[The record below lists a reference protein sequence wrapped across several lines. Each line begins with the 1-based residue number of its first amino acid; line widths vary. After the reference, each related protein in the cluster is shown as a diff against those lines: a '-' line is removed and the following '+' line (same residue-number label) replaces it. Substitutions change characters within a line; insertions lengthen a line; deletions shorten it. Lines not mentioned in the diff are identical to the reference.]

1 MSRPN
6 LRKLAMAL
14 AVALVLGLVLR
25 KVLKRLRSKMSE
37 GSLWGLALPIT
48 GGGMP
53 GKGKGR
59 AAAQGARASP

>member
-1 MSRPN
+1 M
-6 LRKLAMAL
+6 
-14 AVALVLGLVLR
+14 
-25 KVLKRLRSKMSE
+25 RSQEAPASGELSE
-37 GSLWGLALPIT
+37 GSLGGLALPIT

>member
-1 MSRPN
+1 
-6 LRKLAMAL
+6 
-14 AVALVLGLVLR
+14 
-25 KVLKRLRSKMSE
+25 MSE
-37 GSLWGLALPIT
+37 GSLGSLALPIT